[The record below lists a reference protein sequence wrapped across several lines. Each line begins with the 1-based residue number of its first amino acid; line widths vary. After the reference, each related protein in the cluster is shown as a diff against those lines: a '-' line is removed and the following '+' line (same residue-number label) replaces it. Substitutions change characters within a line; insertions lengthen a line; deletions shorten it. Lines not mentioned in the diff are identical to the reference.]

1 MAQTGLIATIS
12 LGFLAYHKMSE
23 LNDGSRMAREAQPRP
38 ETCYTIYVSFKYN
51 KLMPFHHTKSVS
63 T

>member
-23 LNDGSRMAREAQPRP
+23 LNDGSRMAKEAQPRP
-38 ETCYTIYVSFKYN
+38 ETCYKIYVSF
-51 KLMPFHHTKSVS
+51 
-63 T
+63 